1 MSTAKFKDFVQAQD
15 PIYSQVVSEL
25 TQGRKRSHWM
35 WFIFP
40 QIQGLG
46 FSAMAKRFALE
57 DLQQAQ
63 DYLQHETLGPR
74 LLQCAELLLP
84 HSDKS
89 ALEIFGHPD
98 NLKLQS
104 SLTLFALAT
113 QEFKVFE
120 QLLQQF
126 YAGEYDQ
133 QTLDILGH

>member
-46 FSAMAKRFALE
+46 FSAMAKRFALD

-113 QEFKVFE
+113 QEFTVFE

>member
-1 MSTAKFKDFVQAQD
+1 MSTAKFADFVQAQN

-46 FSAMAKRFALE
+46 FSAMAQRYALDSLE
-57 DLQQAQ
+57 QAQ
-63 DYLQHETLGPR
+63 DYLQHEILGPR

-84 HSDKS
+84 HTDKTS
-89 ALEIFGHPD
+89 LEIFGRPD

-104 SLTLFALAT
+104 SLTLFALAAK
-113 QEFKVFE
+113 EYKVFE

-133 QTLDILGH
+133 QTLHILGR

>member
-1 MSTAKFKDFVQAQD
+1 MSTAKFADFVQAQN

>member
-46 FSAMAKRFALE
+46 FSAMAKRFALD

>member
-1 MSTAKFKDFVQAQD
+1 MSTAKFADFVQAQN

-46 FSAMAKRFALE
+46 FSAMAKRFALD

-113 QEFKVFE
+113 QEYTVFE
-120 QLLQQF
+120 RLLQQF

-133 QTLDILGH
+133 QTLDILGQ

>member
-1 MSTAKFKDFVQAQD
+1 MSTAKFADFVQAQN
-15 PIYSQVVSEL
+15 PIYPQVVSEL

-46 FSAMAKRFALE
+46 FSAMAQRFALDSLE
-57 DLQQAQ
+57 QAQ
-63 DYLQHETLGPR
+63 DYLQHERLGQR

-84 HSDKS
+84 HTDKT
-89 ALEIFGHPD
+89 ALEIFGRPD
-98 NLKLQS
+98 NLKLKS
-104 SLTLFALAT
+104 SLTLFALAAK
-113 QEFKVFE
+113 EPSVFE

-133 QTLDILGH
+133 QTLAILGR

>member
-113 QEFKVFE
+113 QEFTVFE

>member
-46 FSAMAKRFALE
+46 FSAMAQRFALDSLE
-57 DLQQAQ
+57 QAQ
-63 DYLQHETLGPR
+63 DYLQHEILGQR

-84 HSDKS
+84 HTDKT
-89 ALEIFGHPD
+89 ALEIFGRPD
-98 NLKLQS
+98 NLKLHS
-104 SLTLFALAT
+104 SLTLFALAA
-113 QEFKVFE
+113 QEPTVFK

-133 QTLDILGH
+133 QTLDILGR